1 MITSKDF
8 LINYGKTPTEDSEEF
23 NSFWINEL
31 KNAKKVF
38 GLIIYL

>member
-23 NSFWINEL
+23 NSFWSNEL
-31 KNAKKVF
+31 KKMPRR
-38 GLIIYL
+38 YLD